1 MAESFNLL
9 NRDNQRVQI
18 TQDGFQSNSA
28 QFVQTD
34 KTIGINIFPAQY
46 RVPSSFLQGHR
57 RLRAAADSTR
67 PEADLLGVNSSD
79 RWELAAFS
87 LHRKLLIYHLTCRGN
102 LAITIPVQT
111 GPVWGCS
118 SVGRSKTSRGRVPRK
133 CIASLQ
139 AQSATGRHHQGGQAS
154 LLLPEAGRKE
164 ARKGSTG
171 AQAQQEKST
180 QRTRLGSMG
189 CHAKWWPISLFC
201 MEIRQT
207 IVKQ

>member
-1 MAESFNLL
+1 MVESFNLL

-46 RVPSSFLQGHR
+46 RVPIQLPAGHR
-57 RLRAAADSTR
+57 RLRAPADPTR
-67 PEADLLGVNSSD
+67 PEADLLGVNEFH
-79 RWELAAFS
+79 RWRLAAFS
-87 LHRKLLIYHLTCRGN
+87 RHENATYHLTCRGN

-139 AQSATGRHHQGGQAS
+139 AQGATGRHHQGGQAS
-154 LLLPEAGRKE
+154 LLLPEAGREE
-164 ARKGSTG
+164 AREGSTG
-171 AQAQQEKST
+171 AQAQPERKHVKNKT
-180 QRTRLGSMG
+180 KVHGL
-189 CHAKWWPISLFC
+189 P
-201 MEIRQT
+201 RQVVAHFLVPQSS
-207 IVKQ
+207 IVKEL